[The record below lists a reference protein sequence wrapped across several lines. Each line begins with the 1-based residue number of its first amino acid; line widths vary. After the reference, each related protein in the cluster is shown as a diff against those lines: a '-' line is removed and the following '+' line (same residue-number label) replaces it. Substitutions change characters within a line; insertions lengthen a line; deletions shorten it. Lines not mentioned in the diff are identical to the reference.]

1 MENLLAEQLKKG
13 DDRAYRYIYSNYYVM
28 LCHIANQILGNM
40 ELADEIADNAI
51 LYLWENKDKIIFAK
65 SVKAYLIRTV
75 HNMCINELKS
85 KRRKN
90 EVCTSSFSDPSKV
103 DFLEYVFS
111 NDEYPLGNLFSRELE
126 RQLKDSIEHLPKEC
140 KAVFK
145 KNRFEHKKYNEI
157 AVELNIS
164 INTVKY
170 HMKNALAEL
179 NKELKKYF
187 IFLLPLSIFFLPY
200 I

>member
-40 ELADEIADNAI
+40 ELAEEIADNAI

-85 KRRKN
+85 K
-90 EVCTSSFSDPSKV
+90 
-103 DFLEYVFS
+103 
-111 NDEYPLGNLFSRELE
+111 
-126 RQLKDSIEHLPKEC
+126 
-140 KAVFK
+140 
-145 KNRFEHKKYNEI
+145 
-157 AVELNIS
+157 
-164 INTVKY
+164 
-170 HMKNALAEL
+170 
-179 NKELKKYF
+179 
-187 IFLLPLSIFFLPY
+187 
-200 I
+200 